1 MSENFRTG
9 AGAASRPR
17 DEDLYA
23 DRSENSDNL
32 KNQLPSP
39 KAIFL
44 DYRRDSSPYLA
55 TVLSYPL
62 NSWPE
67 ITASA
72 TDRADSGLSS
82 VFRPPTTETKF
93 YSIFIRWPDE
103 AGLNNLLGLFI
114 KYRTKG
120 SLAWQVDLRNLT
132 PEIDS
137 YSPSNSN
144 KPNLY
149 VTQLYPSVNNEY
161 QIATKYIWT
170 PDLGHEFAT
179 DIFDGAD
186 FEKVQPF
193 QVGET
198 VKGGSALFT
207 SAIRQQHFSLAIL
220 TKPLAQNELI
230 TGRAF
235 NIAKSRS
242 KFFSS
247 FVDTVTI
254 NEPEKFQGYSQKA
267 IRLSEAVYYIQ
278 ADFIQGN

>member
-23 DRSENSDNL
+23 GRSENSDNL
-32 KNQLPSP
+32 KNQLPTP
-39 KAIFL
+39 KANYL
-44 DYRRDSSPYLA
+44 DYRQDPSPYLA
-55 TVLSYPL
+55 TVLSYPIQ
-62 NSWPE
+62 SWPD

-72 TDRADSGLSS
+72 NDRTDSGLSS

-120 SLAWQVDLRNLT
+120 SLTWQVDLRNLT

-137 YSPSNSN
+137 YSPSNTN
-144 KPNLY
+144 QPNLY
-149 VTQLYPSVNNEY
+149 VAQLYPSANNEY

-170 PDLGHEFAT
+170 PDPNHEFT
-179 DIFDGAD
+179 TEVFDGND

-198 VKGGSALFT
+198 AKGGSALPRST
-207 SAIRQQHFSLAIL
+207 IRQQHFSLAIL
-220 TKPLAQNELI
+220 TKPIALNEDI
-230 TGRAF
+230 TGSAF
-235 NIAKSRS
+235 SSRS
-242 KFFSS
+242 TQERFFAS
-247 FVDTVTI
+247 FVETVNI
-254 NEPEKFQGYSQKA
+254 DQPEKFQGTAKENIQH
-267 IRLSEAVYYIQ
+267 SEAVYYIQ
-278 ADFIQGN
+278 ADFVQGN